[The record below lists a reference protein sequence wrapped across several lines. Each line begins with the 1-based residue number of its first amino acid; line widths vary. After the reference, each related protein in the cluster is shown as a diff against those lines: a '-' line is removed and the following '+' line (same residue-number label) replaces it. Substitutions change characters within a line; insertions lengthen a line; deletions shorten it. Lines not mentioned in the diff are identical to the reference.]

1 MATLE
6 REIHVLA
13 PDEVVAGG
21 VPLATLAVSP
31 DELAERSGIE
41 WSTGSDDLGAYR
53 GCVFETPSRSR
64 FALVAY
70 DDTGPNEIALIG
82 HPKSAETLDDALR
95 SLRVVPAEVVDRFD
109 APLLPVGAELGSAE
123 IDLAG
128 IQQALEDAREQ
139 MLASVERMRA
149 ELEITRLASLA
160 SIETAELTPRQR
172 DVLELLASGLDSQE
186 VADELGLSRGTVMR
200 HFKALRDALV
210 KRP

>member
-1 MATLE
+1 
-6 REIHVLA
+6 
-13 PDEVVAGG
+13 
-21 VPLATLAVSP
+21 
-31 DELAERSGIE
+31 
-41 WSTGSDDLGAYR
+41 
-53 GCVFETPSRSR
+53 
-64 FALVAY
+64 
-70 DDTGPNEIALIG
+70 
-82 HPKSAETLDDALR
+82 
-95 SLRVVPAEVVDRFD
+95 
-109 APLLPVGAELGSAE
+109 
-123 IDLAG
+123 
-128 IQQALEDAREQ
+128 